1 VVDGD
6 GKKMSKSS
14 GNVIAPESIVSR
26 RGAEVLRLWV
36 AAEDYRDDI
45 RVSEEI
51 LKRLEEAYRRIRNTS
66 RFILGTISDFDPA
79 VDTVPRAELYEIDRY
94 ALDTLNRLVEKC
106 VKAYEDY
113 QFHAIFHRL
122 HNYCSVDLS
131 AFYLDILKDRIY
143 TFPKKSLGRRA
154 AQTVLYEISQK
165 MTKLM
170 APILA
175 FTADEVWRH
184 IPGNA
189 DSVHLETFPEIDFAM
204 LDDELSERWQTLRD
218 IRRLVSKAAE
228 EKRAKKEIG
237 HSLDAKIIL
246 HVNNRWEDFLG
257 PYTDELPFLF
267 IVSQVDLVEGGEGA
281 VSDETLPGL
290 SVDVEKAEG
299 IKCQRCWNYST
310 SVGSVSAHPETC
322 ARCAKHLAE

>member
-1 VVDGD
+1 
-6 GKKMSKSS
+6 
-14 GNVIAPESIVSR
+14 
-26 RGAEVLRLWV
+26 
-36 AAEDYRDDI
+36 
-45 RVSEEI
+45 
-51 LKRLEEAYRRIRNTS
+51 
-66 RFILGTISDFDPA
+66 
-79 VDTVPRAELYEIDRY
+79 
-94 ALDTLNRLVEKC
+94 
-106 VKAYEDY
+106 
-113 QFHAIFHRL
+113 
-122 HNYCSVDLS
+122 VDLS